1 MKNYCNN
8 NNYSTRVNTSN
19 TSNCTSN
26 DNPLHFRNF
35 RSPKIFNNK
44 RDDFDKSS
52 QLKLDL
58 DINDENEI
66 ESIQESVT
74 RTRIPYY
81 YYNYY
86 YY

>member
-52 QLKLDL
+52 
-58 DINDENEI
+58 
-66 ESIQESVT
+66 
-74 RTRIPYY
+74 
-81 YYNYY
+81 
-86 YY
+86 